1 MANDITIPVNSDPSR
16 SITVTL
22 DGEAYIISTRWNFTD
37 EAWYMDLESVQD
49 GMLVRGIKLV
59 IGTQLFRPYALVQL
73 GELYVIDTQDGD
85 KDATEESLG
94 DRHQLFYVLKENR
107 GTFI

>member
-1 MANDITIPVNSDPSR
+1 MHEGV
-16 SITVTL
+16 L
-22 DGEAYIISTRWNFTD
+22 
-37 EAWYMDLESVQD
+37 L
-49 GMLVRGIKLV
+49 RGSELV